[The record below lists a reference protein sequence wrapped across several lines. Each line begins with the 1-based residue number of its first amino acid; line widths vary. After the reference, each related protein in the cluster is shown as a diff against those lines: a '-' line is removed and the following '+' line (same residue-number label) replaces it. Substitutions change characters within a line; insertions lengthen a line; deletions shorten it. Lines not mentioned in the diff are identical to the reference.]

1 MLAISS
7 TALKNDASFAFEG
20 LLNPL
25 IFLTNWSA
33 AA

>member
-1 MLAISS
+1 MRAISP

-25 IFLTNWSA
+25 IFRTN
-33 AA
+33 